1 MAGRFVWWDLMTV
14 DIEKSASFFASLL
27 ECDVLSPEDEP
38 SYLMLAPSGT
48 EEPLFGFVAIEPE
61 EGTTSHWMGYIAV
74 PDMGATLA
82 RIPEL
87 GGAIALQTD
96 DLAEEDAGEV
106 PMEFSIVTDAQ
117 GSVFALMPD
126 NGASAASSPDEV
138 PPIGRIAWVEL
149 LAQDRRAA
157 AAFYHELLGWEVGPE
172 HDRPDEGKAHALF
185 EGGAEGRVFGLL
197 RDQPLGSPMA
207 PHWAYFIRVP
217 DLDQAILRA
226 RELGGFIYEDP
237 AAVDGGRRVILLDP
251 TGAPVAL
258 WQVG

>member
-38 SYLMLAPSGT
+38 SYLMLAPAGT

-61 EGTTSHWMGYIAV
+61 EGVTSHWMGYVAV
-74 PDMGATLA
+74 PDLTATLE
-82 RIPEL
+82 RVPEL
-87 GGAIALQTD
+87 GGAIALATD
-96 DLAEEDAGEV
+96 DLPEEDADEV
-106 PMEFSIVTDAQ
+106 PMKFSIVTDAQ

-126 NGASAASSPDEV
+126 NGTGAAPAADEV
-138 PPIGRIAWVEL
+138 PAIGRIAWVEL
-149 LAQDRRAA
+149 LAQDREAA
-157 AAFYHELLGWEVGPE
+157 ASFYHELLGWEVGPE

-185 EGGAEGRVFGLL
+185 EAGESGRVFGLL
-197 RDQPLGSPMA
+197 RDQPRGSPMA

-217 DLDQAILRA
+217 DLDQAIVRA

-237 AAVDGGRRVILLDP
+237 AVVDGGRRVIMLDP